1 MKNKG
6 LLFLTSAVVLL
17 GAYAYF
23 GEFKKEIHEQA
34 EKEKKSQ
41 IVTLKKDQIQ
51 KIIIQTSGE
60 ALNLS
65 RSKNGW
71 DISGPLSDE
80 ADNDIVESLLD
91 QVVQEKAVDR
101 ISITPAVDIAQYGFS
116 VPLGSITFVDNK
128 EEKQMI
134 VVSSQKNFE
143 GLYFLRKDQDSEI
156 LTSGDSWFTVLTKPA
171 AGFLNLKMF
180 RFLASQVDQ
189 IEIQSSQDRFS
200 LNYKE
205 AAWRSTLRPE
215 LELDQNQVREILS
228 QVSLAKGIE
237 LLKDSPRGKP
247 SMSIG
252 FKGDKLNWQ
261 ATFFKDPKSKDWL
274 VKISNPELVIRF
286 GPQILEKLTD
296 LQLFDLRDKTRPFQ
310 FSKEDVTQVQWKT
323 ALKSQ
328 KIKKDKTVWV
338 LDPPDQNFELD
349 PGSVT
354 LLLDKLKNLK
364 VYQYM
369 KKPIAQAELSQSIE
383 LRNEKNEVIF
393 SFQWSEFKDHEGYA
407 KSSQYKEVF
416 MMDDAQVNQLGL
428 HNLVKSKN
436 KTEKAEP

>member
-6 LLFLTSAVVLL
+6 LLFLTSAVFLL

-23 GEFKKEIHEQA
+23 GVFKKDIEEQVRT
-34 EKEKKSQ
+34 EKKSQ

-51 KIIIQTSGE
+51 KVVIQKSGE
-60 ALNLS
+60 TLVLS

-101 ISITPAVDIAQYGFS
+101 ISMTPAVDIAQYGFK

-128 EEKQMI
+128 EEQQKI
-134 VVSSQKNFE
+134 LVSSQKNFE
-143 GLYFLRKDQDSEI
+143 GLYFLRKNADSEI
-156 LTSGDSWFTVLTKPA
+156 LTSGDSWFSFLTKSA
-171 AGFLNLKMF
+171 AEFLNLKLF

-189 IEIQSSQDRFS
+189 IEIQSNQDRFS
-200 LNYKE
+200 LNYKD
-205 AAWRSTLRPE
+205 AIWKSASKPE

-237 LLKDSPRGKP
+237 LLKSAPQDKP
-247 SMSIG
+247 KMWIN
-252 FKGDKLNWQ
+252 FKGEKLNWQ
-261 ATFFKDPKSKDWL
+261 AFFFKDVKSKDWL
-274 VKISNPELVIRF
+274 VKITNPELSIRF
-286 GPQILEKLTD
+286 GPQTLEKLTN
-296 LQLFDLRDKTRPFQ
+296 LRLFDLRDKALPFQ
-310 FSKEDVTQVQWKT
+310 FSKEDVTQIQWKT

-328 KIKKDKTVWV
+328 KIKKLQTIWV
-338 LDPPDQNFELD
+338 LDPQDPKFELD

-354 LLLDKLKNLK
+354 LLIDKLKNLK
-364 VYQYM
+364 VYRYM
-369 KKPIAQAELSQSIE
+369 EVPKAQSGLSQSIE
-383 LRNEKNEVIF
+383 LKNDKDEVLF
-393 SFQWSEFKDHEGYA
+393 SFQWSEFKNHEGYA
-407 KSSQYKEVF
+407 KTSLSKEVF

-428 HNLVKSKN
+428 HNLVKSKI
-436 KTEKAEP
+436 KTEKAEL

>member
-23 GEFKKEIHEQA
+23 GEFKKEIHEQE
-34 EKEKKSQ
+34 EKEKISQ

-51 KIIIQTSGE
+51 KVIIQTSGE
-60 ALNLS
+60 TLNLS

-71 DISGPLSDE
+71 DLSGLLNDE
-80 ADNDIVESLLD
+80 ADNDIVESMLD

-101 ISITPAVDIAQYGFS
+101 ISITPAVNVSQYGFS
-116 VPLGSITFVDNK
+116 VPLGSITFIDNK
-128 EEKQMI
+128 EEKQSI

-143 GLYFLRKDQDSEI
+143 GLYFLRKNQDSEI
-156 LTSGDSWFTVLTKPA
+156 LTSGDSWFSFITKPA
-171 AGFLNLKMF
+171 AEFLNLKLF
-180 RFLASQVDQ
+180 RFLPSQVDQ
-189 IEIQSSQDRFS
+189 IEIQSSQERFS
-200 LNYKE
+200 LNYKDG
-205 AAWRSTLRPE
+205 AWKSVLKSE
-215 LELDQNQVREILS
+215 LDLDQNQIREILT

-237 LLKDSPRGKP
+237 LLKDFPRGKP

-252 FKGDKLNWQ
+252 FRGDKLNWQ
-261 ATFFKDPKSKDWL
+261 AAFFKDSKSKDWL
-274 VKISNPELVIRF
+274 VKTSNPELSIRF
-286 GPQILEKLTD
+286 GPQTLEKLTD
-296 LQLFDLRDKTRPFQ
+296 LRLFDLRDKTLPFQ
-310 FSKEDVTQVQWKT
+310 FSEEDVTQIQWKT

-328 KIKKDKTVWV
+328 KIKKDKTFWI
-338 LDPPDQNFELD
+338 LDPQDSNFELD

-354 LLLDKLKNLK
+354 LLIDKLRNLK

-369 KKPIAQAELSQSIE
+369 QRPNDKADLSQLIE
-383 LRNEKNEVIF
+383 LKDEKDQVLF
-393 SFQWSEFKDHEGYA
+393 SFQWSEFKNHEGYA
-407 KSSQYKEVF
+407 KTSLSKEVF

-428 HNLVKSKN
+428 HNLVKLKN